1 MKSKEPKAIKPEDF
15 AKALNISFLNPY
27 MAEVIWSSKC
37 VDTKSFSFFFSELIK
52 LMTPYSARISAVK
65 SREIGWEPRMAIT
78 DFYNSFDLEVE
89 EIVKSG
95 PKH

>member
-1 MKSKEPKAIKPEDF
+1 
-15 AKALNISFLNPY
+15 

-37 VDTKSFSFFFSELIK
+37 VNTQPFFLWKKKKELIK